1 MEVNV
6 CLRGVLEGIGELMM
20 NKIEQLLQKAEVYQ
34 PNDVCQPQGL
44 PSNWDDDD
52 YILTKDGAKFL
63 VKLIIEECSSILPED
78 CHSKNGCHI
87 SHEMLKHFGIN
98 DE

>member
-1 MEVNV
+1 
-6 CLRGVLEGIGELMM
+6 M

-34 PNDVCQPQGL
+34 PQGL
-44 PSNWDDDD
+44 PSDWDDDD